1 MNSDSL
7 LKGWTSLFFS
17 VPQYWRHSEIN
28 CACWVPGPSSQY
40 LTDGSVC
47 NSASYQETSPCVTKS
62 IVGNCLHL
70 ARTLE
75 KSIVVARS
83 FNCARK
89 DPWW

>member
-28 CACWVPGPSSQY
+28 CTCWVPGPSSQY

-47 NSASYQETSPCVTKS
+47 NSACYQETSPCVKKRCRQLFAFS
-62 IVGNCLHL
+62 QDPRKVYRGCKIV
-70 ARTLE
+70 
-75 KSIVVARS
+75 
-83 FNCARK
+83 
-89 DPWW
+89 